1 MRHCNRSLLT
11 LLFAGALFIGAAP
24 AQAVQDDHHHR
35 GEHGPAALSLHDG
48 AKWKTDATLR
58 RGMQNIRDLL
68 EPQLQAIH
76 HDRLKPA
83 EYAALASGIED
94 EVASI
99 VAGCKLDK
107 EADAMLHLVLAEIN
121 AGTEGLAG
129 KNRALGRHGGAV
141 KIYRALENYPAYFE
155 HPGWRTINHQE

>member
-11 LLFAGALFIGAAP
+11 LVLAGTLSLGAAP
-24 AQAVQDDHHHR
+24 AQAVPDGRHHH
-35 GEHGPAALSLHDG
+35 GEEGPAALSLQDG

-58 RGMQNIRDLL
+58 RGMENIRDLL
-68 EPQLQAIH
+68 EPKLQAIH

-83 EYAALASGIED
+83 QYAALASRIEY
-94 EVASI
+94 EVADI
-99 VAGCKLDK
+99 VAGCKLDR

-129 KNRALGRHGGAV
+129 KDRALGRHGGAV

-155 HPGWRTINHQE
+155 HPGWRTISHEE